1 MNAEP
6 IDIRLRVS
14 SAEAIALP
22 WESPLAEW
30 DPTWIPF
37 RDVPVGP
44 SRHLVRFV
52 EVPDGLMAIKEAPD
66 RIVEREYA
74 VLRRLEQ
81 QRLPAVRAL
90 GVVLRGNERDG
101 LLVTRFLAHSWQ
113 FRRLFIRLPST
124 STRQRDR
131 LLHALAGLLVEL
143 HRHGVFWGDGSLA
156 NTLFLRTGQLIEAH
170 LVDAETSAIHPSLSD
185 GQRRHDL
192 QILVENVAGGLVDI
206 ASRAGPVDDIQP
218 HLNAAQSLATIYEE
232 LWDQLHRELTIRP
245 DERWRI
251 ASHLHR
257 LHDLG
262 YAVDEVRIE
271 PGANGDDQL
280 RVTVCVAGRDHH
292 AEELEAL
299 TGLAAREGQAAILM
313 HDLRAFASAANPPL
327 NLPQAAPRW
336 RATVVETGLTQVAD
350 LTRYT
355 DPIQALCDLL
365 EVRWLLSEQAGRD
378 VGADAA
384 LTALRSRAVPPDAAA
399 AMSIL
404 DAPTAEYRLDR

>member
-1 MNAEP
+1 VNVET

-14 SAEAIALP
+14 SPEAIALP
-22 WESPLAEW
+22 WESPLADW
-30 DPTWIPF
+30 DPMWIPF
-37 RDVPVGP
+37 CDVPVGP

-52 EVPDGLMAIKEAPD
+52 EVPDGLLAIKEAPD

-90 GVVLRGNERDG
+90 GVVLRGAERDG
-101 LLVTRFLAHSWQ
+101 LLVTRFLTHSWQ
-113 FRRLFIRLPST
+113 FFMRLPAT

-131 LLHALAGLLVEL
+131 LLQALAGLLVEL

-156 NTLFLRTGQLIEAH
+156 NTLFVRSGQLLEAH

-192 QILVENVAGGLVDI
+192 EILVENVAGGLVDI
-206 ASRAGPVDDIQP
+206 ASRAGPVADIEP
-218 HLNAAQSLATIYEE
+218 HVLAAESLATTYEE
-232 LWDQLHRELTIRP
+232 LWNQLHAGLEIRR

-262 YAVDEVRIE
+262 YAIDEVRIE
-271 PGANGDDQL
+271 RGANGGDLLQ
-280 RVTVCVAGRDHH
+280 VTVCVAGRNHH
-292 AEELEAL
+292 AEQLQAL
-299 TGLAAREGQAAILM
+299 TGIAAREGQAAILL
-313 HDLRAFASAANPPL
+313 HDLRAYAHSATPPMD
-327 NLPQAAPRW
+327 LPTAAPRW
-336 RATVVETGLTQVAD
+336 RTTVFEPGLARVAD

-378 VGADAA
+378 VGDDTA
-384 LTALRSRAVPPDAAA
+384 LAALRSRDLPPDAAA
-399 AMSIL
+399 AMSVL
-404 DAPTAEYRLDR
+404 ETPTAEYRLER